1 MSDPDTGSAR
11 SAEGVQENGAAA
23 RLSIVRVGEIATGRA
38 GDKGNVLDLTLV
50 ARDDAAYALLSAAL
64 SAAAVRVALNRVVP
78 GPVQRYEVPGL
89 RALKYVAPEALTGG
103 VYASLRP
110 GLHWQ
115 KAAIWLLL
123 DLEIDSATALVQVP
137 EVPQISVLP

>member
-1 MSDPDTGSAR
+1 M
-11 SAEGVQENGAAA
+11 
-23 RLSIVRVGEIATGRA
+23 RVGDIATGRA

-50 ARDDAAYALLSAAL
+50 ARDDTAYALLNHAL
-64 SAAAVRVALNRVVP
+64 TARVVRAALNRVIP

-89 RALKYVAPEALTGG
+89 RALKFVASEALPGG

-123 DLEIDSATALVQVP
+123 DLEVAA
-137 EVPQISVLP
+137 